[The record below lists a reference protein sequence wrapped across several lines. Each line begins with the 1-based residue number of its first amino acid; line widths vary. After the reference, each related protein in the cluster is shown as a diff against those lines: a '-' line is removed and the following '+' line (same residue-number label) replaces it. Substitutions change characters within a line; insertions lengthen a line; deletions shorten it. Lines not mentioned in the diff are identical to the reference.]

1 MRRQKEMDPHFDQI
15 RKMAEDSGVEVEL
28 VIVGTSSIEKAIV
41 VKRIEGIETE
51 LAELKNLSQQNL
63 DEFSQGTGWKLA
75 EFHLHR
81 ALEGVFNISTHIL
94 SRIPGGQATQYKEIA
109 LKMGEHHIVPNEFA
123 EKTLVKMAKYR
134 NRLVHFY
141 AQVSCQELHQIISKD
156 LGDFEFFLSSI
167 KNLLEHPE
175 TFELAVE

>member
-1 MRRQKEMDPHFDQI
+1 MPQNN
-15 RKMAEDSGVEVEL
+15 
-28 VIVGTSSIEKAIV
+28 
-41 VKRIEGIETE
+41 
-51 LAELKNLSQQNL
+51 NLS
-63 DEFSQGTGWKLA
+63 
-75 EFHLHR
+75 
-81 ALEGVFNISTHIL
+81 
-94 SRIPGGQATQYKEIA
+94 KEIA
-109 LKMGEHHIVPNEFA
+109 QKLGENKIVPLEFA
-123 EKTLVKMAKYR
+123 NNQLVKMAKYR